1 MCELFG
7 LNGTIE
13 LNLTPCLKEF
23 FSHSTEHPDG
33 WGIFN
38 IDKDEIIK
46 EPLPAYESSLVKT
59 LISSPYKTLNMFAHI
74 RQATKGSM
82 IYENAH
88 PFRKTDASG
97 RVWTFMHN
105 GTVFDFPR
113 LDVYK
118 ESQLGATD
126 SERILWYLTE
136 TVNDVPDEELPKVLA
151 DTIRDMTP
159 NNKLNLMFYDGSN
172 TYVHTNMKSTLYY
185 ATVKR
190 NDNTATL
197 FSTAPLKALHEIDD
211 IVVTESWTP
220 LPLSKLM
227 VYKDGQRIFEAN
239 KKGAIYTE

>member
-1 MCELFG
+1 
-7 LNGTIE
+7 
-13 LNLTPCLKEF
+13 
-23 FSHSTEHPDG
+23 
-33 WGIFN
+33 
-38 IDKDEIIK
+38 
-46 EPLPAYESSLVKT
+46 
-59 LISSPYKTLNMFAHI
+59 
-74 RQATKGSM
+74 
-82 IYENAH
+82 
-88 PFRKTDASG
+88 
-97 RVWTFMHN
+97 MHN

-136 TVNDVPDEELPKVLA
+136 TVSDVPDEELPNVLA